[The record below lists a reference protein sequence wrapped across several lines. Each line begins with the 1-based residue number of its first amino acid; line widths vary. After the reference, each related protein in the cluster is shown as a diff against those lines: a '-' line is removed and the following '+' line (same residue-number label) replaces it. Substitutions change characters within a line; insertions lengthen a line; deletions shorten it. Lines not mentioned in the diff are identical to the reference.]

1 MNSSFVR
8 LPTGRDNG
16 AMPDKRMTG
25 ILIHGCAR
33 PSCSELHGSR
43 TSYQFPAVTDV
54 LWFGAR
60 GAHDVNGSGRHFD
73 GQALLICRDTG
84 RGFSGV
90 CCDQERSRGKR
101 NGNAMGVSRCG
112 PCRDSTIS
120 TAGEDEDVILV
131 AAGGEALLESV
142 AAEKVRERFGGK
154 VSGFWLIDLGVV
166 RQIAVVDQTEGR
178 FGVFRV
184 CSIFAPVV
192 PDRHSDVVGDVREE
206 FAGE

>member
-73 GQALLICRDTG
+73 GQAFLICRDSG

-90 CCDQERSRGKR
+90 FCDQERSRGKR

-142 AAEKVRERFGGK
+142 AAEKVRERFCGY
-154 VSGFWLIDLGVV
+154 VSGVLFIDLGMV
-166 RQIAVVDQTEGR
+166 RQIGGADQNKMM
-178 FGVFRV
+178 FGLSWG
-184 CSIFAPVV
+184 CPILPPVV
-192 PDRHSDVVGDVREE
+192 PDRNWDV
-206 FAGE
+206 